1 MKYIKTIL
9 SCALAML
16 LLVSCTSKT
25 PTETA
30 EQGFDNAMTAM
41 VIMDT
46 KAIDKYFES
55 NPLADDSL
63 ALSKKAE
70 YQKLFMTPLTKN
82 ITYTIS
88 DVIEDGTTATATI
101 EIHNKDN
108 VYTMARFMSLIM
120 DQMMKETMNDA
131 NGSSTNTDAS
141 TENLTREEQ
150 NVDAWGEYADE
161 NENYKD
167 FTVTGVTMN
176 WVKGHWVITN
186 SDELT
191 DALSG
196 GLVTYANDLSSFTW
210 DEVLNDIIDDE
221 AADSSASEGSDANI
235 AESSDTGAN

>member
-9 SCALAML
+9 FCALAML
-16 LLVSCTSKT
+16 LLAGCASKT

-41 VIMDT
+41 VTMDT
-46 KAIDKYFES
+46 KTIDKYFES

-63 ALSKKAE
+63 ALSQKAE
-70 YQKLFMTPLTKN
+70 YQKLFMAPLTKN

-120 DQMMKETMNDA
+120 DQMMQEDMNNA
-131 NGSSTNTDAS
+131 NGSSTNADAN
-141 TENLTREEQ
+141 TENLSREEQ

-210 DEVLNDIIDDE
+210 DEVLGDVLDDE
-221 AADSSASEGSDANI
+221 AADSSASEGSDADST
-235 AESSDTGAN
+235 ESSNVGTD